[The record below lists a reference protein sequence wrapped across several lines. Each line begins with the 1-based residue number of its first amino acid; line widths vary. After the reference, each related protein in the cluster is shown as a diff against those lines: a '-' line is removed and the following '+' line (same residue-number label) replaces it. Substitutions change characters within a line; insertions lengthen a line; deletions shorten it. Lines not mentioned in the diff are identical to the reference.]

1 MTIPSR
7 RTRLNSSTRSRG
19 AEGLRCP
26 ALPPRR
32 PDGRALL
39 ARCGKHRGVTTRS
52 APLVERPFAPRVP
65 RFRQG
70 WSFRVWC
77 VKPCRPGLAGGW
89 VDTRTGSVT
98 RRWRLRR
105 SSNHSGKLEP
115 SRSFGIAVEYA
126 GAGVEV
132 PVSVAVAT
140 VDPIRGAGA
149 VLGPAD
155 RVGLRGEQG
164 FDERAERFAQHIG
177 RRLGRAVPRARG
189 QAGRRAGGQAR
200 YLDPTVIVVSF
211 F

>member
-1 MTIPSR
+1 
-7 RTRLNSSTRSRG
+7 LNSSTRSRG

-105 SSNHSGKLEP
+105 SATTPGSWSPHEASG
-115 SRSFGIAVEYA
+115 SRSR
-126 GAGVEV
+126 V
-132 PVSVAVAT
+132 PARVSKSRCRS
-140 VDPIRGAGA
+140 P
-149 VLGPAD
+149 L
-155 RVGLRGEQG
+155 
-164 FDERAERFAQHIG
+164 
-177 RRLGRAVPRARG
+177 RRLTRSGVPARYWAP
-189 QAGRRAGGQAR
+189 QTASPPRRAG
-200 YLDPTVIVVSF
+200 F
-211 F
+211 